1 MDTSCAGAAART
13 CDRIEAGDGEIQ
25 AFVPEPGRRER
36 LGREAR
42 VADERWGKVDGR
54 PPLYGVMVGVK
65 DIVRVEGLPTRAG
78 SDVPAEA
85 LAGAEASLVGRLREA
100 GALVVGKTVTAEF
113 AVTAPGPT
121 RNPHHLDHTPGG
133 SSSGSAAAVAAGMV
147 PLAVGTQT
155 IGSMIRP
162 AAYCGVVGFKPTHGR
177 VPSDGVIPNA
187 PTFDT
192 VGLFARDVATLAP
205 AAAVLCDGWRPS
217 GEGGETSREGGEASG
232 EGWAAAG
239 RRPVLGV
246 PLGPYLDRADAEAR
260 SSFEERAGRLEAAGF
275 GVRHVPFPDDFERVV
290 AEQRV
295 INRYELARS
304 HAVWFP
310 RHGGRYREQT
320 AEAIREGQ
328 RMSHDAYA
336 AALRARAE
344 FRERLVAAMDRDG
357 IDLWITPAA
366 TGPAPYGLKSTG
378 DSVMSLPWSYAGT
391 PALALPAGR
400 AANSLPLGV
409 QCVARPGADE
419 RLLGWAPDVESV
431 LVATSAP
438 V

>member
-1 MDTSCAGAAART
+1 MDTSCTTAAART
-13 CDRIEAGDGEIQ
+13 CDRIEAGDAEIR

-36 LGREAR
+36 LAREAR
-42 VADERWGKVDGR
+42 TADERWGDPDGR

-65 DIVRVEGLPTRAG
+65 DIVHVEGVPTHAG

-100 GALVVGKTVTAEF
+100 GALVAGKTVTAEF

-121 RNPHHLDHTPGG
+121 RNPHHLGHTPGG
-133 SSSGSAAAVAAGMV
+133 SSSGSAAAVAAGVV

-177 VPSDGVIPNA
+177 IPADGVIPNA

-192 VGLFARDVATLAP
+192 VGLFAPDVAGLTP

-217 GEGGETSREGGEASG
+217 QEAGEGREGGE
-232 EGWAAAG
+232 AAG

-246 PLGPYLDRADAEAR
+246 PLGPYLERADGEAR
-260 SSFEERAGRLEAAGF
+260 SSFEERVGRLDAAGF
-275 GVRHVPFPDDFERVV
+275 TVRRVDFPDDFERVV

-295 INRYELARS
+295 IGRYELART

-310 RHGGRYREQT
+310 RHGERYREQT
-320 AEAIREGQ
+320 ARAIREGQ
-328 RMSHDAYA
+328 RMSRDAYA

-344 FRERLVAAMDRDG
+344 FRELLVAAMDRDG

-366 TGPAPYGLKSTG
+366 TGPAPYGLESTG
-378 DSVMSLPWSYAGT
+378 DSVMSLPWSYAGA

-409 QCVARPGADE
+409 QCVTRPGADE

-431 LVATSAP
+431 LVGTSAP
-438 V
+438 L

>member
-1 MDTSCAGAAART
+1 METSCAGAAVRT
-13 CDRIEAGDGEIQ
+13 CDRIEAADGEIR

-36 LGREAR
+36 LTGAAR
-42 VADERWGKVDGR
+42 AADERWADVDGR
-54 PPLYGVMVGVK
+54 PPLFGVMVGVK
-65 DIVRVEGLPTRAG
+65 DVVHVEGMPTHAG
-78 SDVPAEA
+78 SDVPAEV
-85 LAGAEASLVGRLREA
+85 LAGAEAPVVGRLRQA
-100 GALVVGKTVTAEF
+100 GALVAGKTVTAEF

-121 RNPHHLDHTPGG
+121 RNPRHLGHTPGG

-177 VPSDGVIPNA
+177 IPSDGVIPNA

-192 VGLFARDVATLAP
+192 VGLFAPDVATLAP
-205 AAAVLCDGWRPS
+205 AAAVLCHGWR
-217 GEGGETSREGGEASG
+217 ASG
-232 EGWAAAG
+232 EGRETAG
-239 RRPVLGV
+239 RRPVLAV

-260 SSFEERAGRLEAAGF
+260 SSFEERAGHLAAAGF
-275 GVRHVPFPDDFERVV
+275 TVRRVPFPDDFERVV
-290 AEQRV
+290 VEQRV

-310 RHGGRYREQT
+310 RHGERYREQT
-320 AEAIREGQ
+320 VAAIREGQ

-336 AALRARAE
+336 AALRARAD

-378 DSVMSLPWSYAGT
+378 NSVMSLPWSYAGA

-431 LVATSAP
+431 LVGASAP

>member
-1 MDTSCAGAAART
+1 MDTSCATAAAHV
-13 CDRIEAGDGEIQ
+13 CDRIEAADGEIR

-36 LGREAR
+36 LSHEAR
-42 VADERWGKVDGR
+42 AADERWDGPGGR
-54 PPLYGVMVGVK
+54 PALFGVPVGVK
-65 DIVRVEGLPTRAG
+65 DIVHVDGLPTRAG

-85 LAGAEASLVGRLREA
+85 LAGPQASLVDRLRAA
-100 GALVVGKTVTAEF
+100 GALVAGKTVTAEF

-121 RNPHHLDHTPGG
+121 RNPHHLGHTPGG

-177 VPSDGVIPNA
+177 IPSDGVIANA

-192 VGLFARDVATLAP
+192 VGLFAPDMATLAP
-205 AAAVLCDGWRPS
+205 AAAVLCDGWRPC
-217 GEGGETSREGGEASG
+217 GDGG
-232 EGWAAAG
+232 AAAG
-239 RRPVLGV
+239 RRPVLGI
-246 PLGPYLDRADAEAR
+246 PLGSYLDRADAEAR

-275 GVRHVPFPDDFERVV
+275 TVRRMPFPDDFDRVV
-290 AEQRV
+290 AERLV
-295 INRYELARS
+295 IGRYELART

-310 RHGGRYREQT
+310 RYAERYRAQT
-320 AEAIREGQ
+320 AEAIRQGQ
-328 RMSHDAYA
+328 RIGDDAYA
-336 AALRARAE
+336 AALRERAA
-344 FRERLVAAMDRDG
+344 FRDRLVAAMDRDG

-366 TGPAPYGLKSTG
+366 TGPAPFGLKSTG
-378 DSVMSLPWSYAGT
+378 DSVMSLPWSYAGV

-400 AANSLPLGV
+400 AADSLPLGM

-419 RLLGWAPDVESV
+419 RLLEWALDMEST
-431 LVATSAP
+431 LAGSSAP

>member
-1 MDTSCAGAAART
+1 MDTSCATAAARV
-13 CDRIEAGDGEIQ
+13 CDRIEAADGEIR

-36 LGREAR
+36 LLREAR
-42 VADERWGKVDGR
+42 MADERWDGPGGR
-54 PPLYGVMVGVK
+54 PALFGVPVGVK
-65 DIVRVEGLPTRAG
+65 DIVHVDGLPTRAG

-85 LAGAEASLVGRLREA
+85 LAGPQASLVDRLRAA
-100 GALVVGKTVTAEF
+100 GALVAGKTVTAEF

-121 RNPHHLDHTPGG
+121 RNPHHLGHTPGG

-177 VPSDGVIPNA
+177 IPSDGVIANA

-192 VGLFARDVATLAP
+192 VGLFAPDVATLAP

-217 GEGGETSREGGEASG
+217 DDGG
-232 EGWAAAG
+232 AATG

-260 SSFEERAGRLEAAGF
+260 SIFEERAGRLEAAGF
-275 GVRHVPFPDDFERVV
+275 TVRRMPFPDDFDRVV
-290 AEQRV
+290 AERV
-295 INRYELARS
+295 VIGRYELART

-310 RHGGRYREQT
+310 RHAERYREQT
-320 AEAIREGQ
+320 AEAIRQGQ
-328 RMSHDAYA
+328 RIGDDAYA
-336 AALRARAE
+336 AALRERAA
-344 FRERLVAAMDRDG
+344 FRDRLVAAMDRDG

-366 TGPAPYGLKSTG
+366 TGPAPYGLRSTG
-378 DSVMSLPWSYAGT
+378 DSVMSLPWSYAGV

-400 AANSLPLGV
+400 SAGSLPLGV

-419 RLLGWAPDVESV
+419 RLLAWAVDLEPTLGGS
-431 LVATSAP
+431 SAP

>member
-1 MDTSCAGAAART
+1 MDTSCATAAAWT

-36 LGREAR
+36 LARAAR
-42 VADERWGKVDGR
+42 VADERWREVDGR

-65 DIVRVEGLPTRAG
+65 DNVRVEGLPTRAG
-78 SDVPAEA
+78 SDVPAEV

-100 GALVVGKTVTAEF
+100 GALVAGKTVTAEF

-121 RNPHHLDHTPGG
+121 RNPRHPGHTPGG

-177 VPSDGVIPNA
+177 IPSDGVIPNA

-192 VGLFARDVATLAP
+192 VGLFAPDVATLAP
-205 AAAVLCDGWRPS
+205 AAVVLCDGWRPS
-217 GEGGETSREGGEASG
+217 GGGETSGGGGETAV
-232 EGWAAAG
+232 G

-260 SSFEERAGRLEAAGF
+260 DSFEERAGQLEAAGF
-275 GVRHVPFPDDFERVV
+275 TVRRVPFPDDFERVV

-295 INRYELARS
+295 INRYELART

-310 RHGGRYREQT
+310 RHGERYREQT
-320 AEAIREGQ
+320 AAAIREGQ
-328 RMSHDAYA
+328 RMTHDAYA

-366 TGPAPYGLKSTG
+366 TGPAPYGLQSTG
-378 DSVMSLPWSYAGT
+378 NSVMSLPWSYAGT

-431 LVATSAP
+431 LVGTSAP

>member
-1 MDTSCAGAAART
+1 MDTSCATAAARV
-13 CDRIEAGDGEIQ
+13 CDRIEAADGEIR

-36 LGREAR
+36 LLREAR
-42 VADERWGKVDGR
+42 TADARWNGPAGGR
-54 PPLYGVMVGVK
+54 PVLFGVPVGVK
-65 DIVRVEGLPTRAG
+65 DIVHVDGLPTRAG

-85 LAGAEASLVGRLREA
+85 LAGPQASLIDRLRAA
-100 GALVVGKTVTAEF
+100 GALVAGKTVTAEF

-147 PLAVGTQT
+147 PLAIGTQT

-177 VPSDGVIPNA
+177 IPSDGVIANA

-192 VGLFARDVATLAP
+192 VGVFAPDVATLAP

-217 GEGGETSREGGEASG
+217 GDGGEAT
-232 EGWAAAG
+232 G
-239 RRPVLGV
+239 RRPVLGI

-275 GVRHVPFPDDFERVV
+275 TVRRVPFPDDFDRVAAERVV
-290 AEQRV
+290 
-295 INRYELARS
+295 IGRYELART

-310 RHGGRYREQT
+310 RYAERYREQT
-320 AEAIREGQ
+320 AEAIRQGQ
-328 RMSHDAYA
+328 RIGDDAYA
-336 AALRARAE
+336 AALGERAA
-344 FRERLVAAMDRDG
+344 FRDRLVAAMDRDG

-378 DSVMSLPWSYAGT
+378 DSVMSLPWSYAGV

-400 AANSLPLGV
+400 AAGSLPLGV

-419 RLLGWAPDVESV
+419 RLLGWALDLEST
-431 LVATSAP
+431 LGGSSAP

>member
-1 MDTSCAGAAART
+1 MDTSCVTAAART
-13 CDRIEAGDGEIQ
+13 CDRIDAADGEIQ
-25 AFVPEPGRRER
+25 AFVPERGRRER

-42 VADERWGKVDGR
+42 AADERWGDAPGR

-65 DIVRVEGLPTRAG
+65 DIVHVDGMPTCAG

-100 GALVVGKTVTAEF
+100 GALVAGKTVTAEF

-121 RNPHHLDHTPGG
+121 RNPHHLGHTPGG

-177 VPSDGVIPNA
+177 ISSDGVIPNA

-192 VGLFARDVATLAP
+192 VGLFAPDVASLAP

-217 GEGGETSREGGEASG
+217 GEGGEGGET
-232 EGWAAAG
+232 EER

-260 SSFEERAGRLEAAGF
+260 NSFEERAERLEDAGF
-275 GVRHVPFPDDFERVV
+275 TVRRVPFPDDFERVV

-295 INRYELARS
+295 INRYELART
-304 HAVWFP
+304 HAAWFP
-310 RHGGRYREQT
+310 RHGERYRAQT
-320 AEAIREGQ
+320 VEAIREGQ
-328 RMSHDAYA
+328 RLSHDAYA
-336 AALRARAE
+336 AALRARAA

-378 DSVMSLPWSYAGT
+378 DSVMSLPWSYAGA

-409 QCVARPGADE
+409 QCVARPGVDE

-431 LVATSAP
+431 LVGPSAP